1 MTTQEMRQACK
12 DMRHIL
18 INHFGYKDII
28 KDSAGYI
35 DTVEKGELEE
45 IYRRLMM
52 IVKTKAISKMK

>member
-12 DMRHIL
+12 DMRYIL

-35 DTVEKGELEE
+35 DTVEKEELEE

-52 IVKTKAISKMK
+52 IVKTKAISKSR

>member
-18 INHFGYKDII
+18 INHLGYKDII
-28 KDSAGYI
+28 KDSSGYI
-35 DTVEKGELEE
+35 DVVEKEELEE

-52 IVKTKAISKMK
+52 IVKTKAIRKMR